1 MFPKYYKEKI
11 FPLEK
16 SYQEDKDWNIFQDI
30 CYRAYNIISQYED
43 EEINK
48 QAQVA
53 RNYLLTVDALSE
65 SLQNGF
71 IDLIPDAKNR
81 GILNLS
87 YAYRIKHGYPIFG
100 SEKFNVEH
108 WDLLFALIALYEID
122 TCMMVQKT
130 INSGRISYPNYHKR
144 ENYQVYALSALE
156 AVTFAENSKT
166 TAQEIESKVK
176 ENISQ
181 KARKAAL
188 KKHEK
193 RRSTYNRF
201 INFYN
206 YGTFNSKSS
215 AADKFLESV
224 KGEDIGL
231 VPTNA
236 KRSLLDA
243 LRKHEKSLN
252 KFK

>member
-1 MFPKYYKEKI
+1 MFLQFYKEKI
-11 FPLEK
+11 YPLDK
-16 SYQEDKDWNIFQDI
+16 SYQKDADWHIFNDI
-30 CYRAYNIISQYED
+30 CYRAYKIISPHKPDRIKKQS
-43 EEINK
+43 EI
-48 QAQVA
+48 A
-53 RNYLLTVDALSE
+53 RNYLLTVDGLSK

-71 IDLIPDAKNR
+71 IDLIPDAKHR
-81 GILNLS
+81 GILTLS
-87 YAYRIKHGYPIFG
+87 YAYRIKHGYPFFR

-108 WDLLFALIALYEID
+108 WDLFFALIALYEID
-122 TCMMVQKT
+122 TCMLVQKT
-130 INSGRISYPNYHKR
+130 IEKGRITYPNYHKR
-144 ENYQVYALSALE
+144 ENYQAYALSALE

-181 KARKAAL
+181 NARKAAL

-193 RRSTYNRF
+193 RRSTYHRF
-201 INFYN
+201 ITFYN
-206 YGTFNSKSS
+206 EGTFKSKSN

-224 KGEDIGL
+224 RGKDIGL

-243 LRKHEKSLN
+243 LRNHEKSLN
-252 KFK
+252 RFK